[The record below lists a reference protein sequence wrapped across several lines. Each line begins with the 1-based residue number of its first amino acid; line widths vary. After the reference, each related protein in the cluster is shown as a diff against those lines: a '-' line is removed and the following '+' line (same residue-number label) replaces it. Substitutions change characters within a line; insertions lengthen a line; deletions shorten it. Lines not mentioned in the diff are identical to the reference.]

1 MQDCKKNESCAWEC
15 HDAYSEVICLEATDT
30 DLNNRWKV
38 SSVVSRMHAVAGNH
52 CVQNGWGWNDLKE
65 KYGICLVLTRTH
77 IHMDSYP
84 ECYTNVRIKTWP
96 ENGIKSIFTRYFEM
110 ENADTGER
118 YGYASVQ
125 CVIMDMINRSIVRPD
140 NLNLPE
146 FGIYDIEPPCSGVPK
161 LVIKKNL
168 LGRSENS
175 MHKRVPV
182 YSELDY
188 NGHVNNSKYIEWV
201 CDLFEPGHYSDK
213 KISEFDIKYNK
224 ETLYGNEV
232 SLELIP
238 GDENTYYVRGTA
250 DDGEEKDVCRF
261 EASVKFI

>member
-1 MQDCKKNESCAWEC
+1 
-15 HDAYSEVICLEATDT
+15 
-30 DLNNRWKV
+30 
-38 SSVVSRMHAVAGNH
+38 
-52 CVQNGWGWNDLKE
+52 
-65 KYGICLVLTRTH
+65 
-77 IHMDSYP
+77 
-84 ECYTNVRIKTWP
+84 
-96 ENGIKSIFTRYFEM
+96 
-110 ENADTGER
+110 
-118 YGYASVQ
+118 
-125 CVIMDMINRSIVRPD
+125 
-140 NLNLPE
+140 
-146 FGIYDIEPPCSGVPK
+146 
-161 LVIKKNL
+161 
-168 LGRSENS
+168 

-232 SLELIP
+232 SLELLP